1 MELRDRLEFC
11 RKCKNRKI
19 MDVGPINCALTNTLP
34 SFEGS
39 CEHFTK
45 DETEPEKNLD
55 NHFILK
61 PDEIKEKA
69 HPKIYEKIIN
79 DQDFTK
85 AIFYGLFAGIIG
97 AFLWALIS
105 VLIKLQFGIMAIGV
119 GVLVGFTI
127 KYFGKGIS
135 LKYSILGSTIS
146 LFGCLLGNFL
156 MVVAFASKEMNITFF
171 QLFNHVPLSKIPQIM
186 WSTAHPMDFV
196 FYAITIYEGF
206 RFSTIKFTERS
217 LWEYS
222 QINKNVC

>member
-19 MDVGPINCALTNTLP
+19 MEIGPINCSLTNAIP
-34 SFEGS
+34 SFEGT

-55 NHFILK
+55 DHFILK
-61 PDEIKEKA
+61 PDEIREKA
-69 HPKIYEKIIN
+69 HPNIFKKIVDE
-79 DQDFTK
+79 QDFIK
-85 AIFYGLFAGIIG
+85 AVLFGLIAGIIG
-97 AFLWALIS
+97 AILWACIS
-105 VLIKLQFGIMAIGV
+105 VLIQLQFGVMAIGV

-127 KYFGKGIS
+127 KRFGKGIT
-135 LKYSILGSTIS
+135 LRYSILGSIIS

-156 MVVAFASKEMNITFF
+156 MVVAFASKEMNISFF
-171 QLFNHVPLSKIPQIM
+171 QVFSHVDFSKIPQIM

-206 RFSTIKFTERS
+206 RFSTLKYTERS

-222 QINKNVC
+222 QKNKNVC

>member
-19 MDVGPINCALTNTLP
+19 MEVGPINCALTNSIP
-34 SFEGS
+34 SFEGT

-55 NHFILK
+55 NHFFLK
-61 PDEIKEKA
+61 PHEIKEKA
-69 HPKIYEKIIN
+69 HPKIFEKIIN
-79 DQDFTK
+79 DQDFIK
-85 AIFYGLFAGIIG
+85 SIFYGLFASIIG
-97 AFLWALIS
+97 AILWALIS
-105 VLIKLQFGIMAIGV
+105 VLIQLQFGIMAIAV
-119 GVLVGFTI
+119 GALVGMTI

-135 LKYSILGSTIS
+135 LKYSILGSAIS

-156 MVVAFASKEMNITFF
+156 MVVAFASKQMNMTFF
-171 QLFNHVPLSKIPQIM
+171 QLFQHVALSKIPQIM

-206 RFSTIKFTERS
+206 RFSTLKFTERS

-222 QINKNVC
+222 QKNKNVC